1 MLQSNMNFTFQ
12 KRTFTVTLMKK
23 AVMKKKILEDES
35 SHVRSVELVNDA
47 HNGSNLM
54 FLDRQTGKEE
64 VTDVRSLSSAGQ
76 DENSSVATLSCLQFC
91 K

>member
-23 AVMKKKILEDES
+23 AVMKKILEDES
-35 SHVRSVELVNDA
+35 SHVRSVGLVNDA

-64 VTDVRSLSSAGQ
+64 VTDVGSLSSA
-76 DENSSVATLSCLQFC
+76 
-91 K
+91 